1 MNIAIQRLARPVV
14 RAGHGNRLRIAAR
27 LLLPVALLEV
37 ALWAPLPVGILFG
50 VAALGY
56 MAYQLWPATGT
67 AQGMGLGVRG
77 LLQNSWMVGVTL
89 LGSAL
94 VLATAYFSGTL
105 HRLWGLQNP
114 LWAVVGYVVWA
125 LVQQFMLQC
134 FCLRMLLAVVSRVS
148 ALLLSGVIFA
158 AAHLPNPSLT
168 LLTFFA
174 GVGFT
179 ALYACKKNLYV
190 IALIHAVLGLTLAVS
205 APDAWFHGMSVGR
218 DFDFAKTPPA
228 AVAAT
233 MTPLR

>member
-1 MNIAIQRLARPVV
+1 MNIAMQRLARPVV

-158 AAHLPNPSLT
+158 GAPAQPQPHPAHLLCRRRLYGALRPQEKSLRHRAHPRR
-168 LLTFFA
+168 A
-174 GVGFT
+174 G
-179 ALYACKKNLYV
+179 
-190 IALIHAVLGLTLAVS
+190 
-205 APDAWFHGMSVGR
+205 PDSGR
-218 DFDFAKTPPA
+218 QRPGCLVPRHERR
-228 AVAAT
+228 
-233 MTPLR
+233 P